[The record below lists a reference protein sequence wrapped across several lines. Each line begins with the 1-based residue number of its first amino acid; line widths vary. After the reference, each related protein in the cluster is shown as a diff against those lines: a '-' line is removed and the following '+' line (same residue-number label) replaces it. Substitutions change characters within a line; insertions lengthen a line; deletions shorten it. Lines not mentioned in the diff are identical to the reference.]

1 MPGRTKSAPEHGDGN
16 GVVESKDS
24 DERGGE
30 SSK

>member
-1 MPGRTKSAPEHGDGN
+1 MPSRMKSIPEYGDGN